1 MKLNILL
8 SITLNVEDLFY
19 FCIQNRKCTTNIIVF
34 SLIYLVFISLCKY
47 KFKDLLVPN
56 TEVTC
61 MC

>member
-19 FCIQNRKCTTNIIVF
+19 LCIQNRKYTTNIIAF

-56 TEVTC
+56 TEVTY